1 MRLFRT
7 ASAPS
12 KHSRSGEDSAA
23 LSDERARATRLEA
36 ENKALRDEVALL
48 PMMMKRTKRTAGS
61 RMAGYPDGDSRN
73 K

>member
-23 LSDERARATRLEA
+23 LSDERARATRLAA

-48 PMMMKRTKRTAGS
+48 RAGLGL
-61 RMAGYPDGDSRN
+61 RPRAR
-73 K
+73 